1 VACTAAGLFAAATS
15 SACGATSA
23 QSTRTTHSESEQ
35 HEAVAMERL
44 SAPLVV
50 KDVGFMAPECVLYD
64 AERDLY
70 LVSNVQGSALD
81 ADDQAFISRLKP
93 DGSLDAL
100 KWIDSAQ
107 PDVAL
112 DAPKGMAL
120 SGQVLYVA
128 DITHVRKFDRKS
140 GAPLGS
146 IRIQGATFLNDVAVD
161 GAGNVLAS
169 DSGISTG
176 FAASGTDAVYRIDRN
191 DQVTPIVR
199 GTELGGPN
207 GLLAAAGELWVVT
220 FVSGE
225 LYKLGSDGQRS
236 DVLKLPKGTLDGI
249 VASQNGTLVSSWE
262 GSAVYRMESGGPV
275 EVVSGVN
282 SPADIGFDTK
292 RNRVLI
298 PLFNDDA
305 VMIHQL

>member
-1 VACTAAGLFAAATS
+1 
-15 SACGATSA
+15 
-23 QSTRTTHSESEQ
+23 
-35 HEAVAMERL
+35 
-44 SAPLVV
+44 
-50 KDVGFMAPECVLYD
+50 
-64 AERDLY
+64 
-70 LVSNVQGSALD
+70 
-81 ADDQAFISRLKP
+81 
-93 DGSLDAL
+93 
-100 KWIDSAQ
+100 
-107 PDVAL
+107 
-112 DAPKGMAL
+112 
-120 SGQVLYVA
+120 
-128 DITHVRKFDRKS
+128 
-140 GAPLGS
+140 
-146 IRIQGATFLNDVAVD
+146 
-161 GAGNVLAS
+161 
-169 DSGISTG
+169 
-176 FAASGTDAVYRIDRN
+176 VYRIDRN